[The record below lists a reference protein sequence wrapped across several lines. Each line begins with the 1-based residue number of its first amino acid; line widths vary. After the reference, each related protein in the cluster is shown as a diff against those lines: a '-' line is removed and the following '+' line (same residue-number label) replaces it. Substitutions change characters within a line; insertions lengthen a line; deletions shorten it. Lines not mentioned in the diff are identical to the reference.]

1 MPTPLHL
8 FQKKKTGS
16 KGKKILVILLSGIIA
31 LGIWFLYSL
40 NGLRIF
46 IPYYPWLTGFP
57 FQSKNY
63 LIVFQNEAEMRPGGG
78 FITAYGH
85 LRFVSGFP
93 VAFDI
98 HDVYDLMD
106 TKQAYVEPPYP
117 LGEYLQSPYSTGWSF
132 QDSNWF
138 PDFGED
144 AQKMIWFYN
153 RRFPNDAIDGVIA
166 VNFNVLENLIDLVG
180 PVTIDGTVFNRA
192 NLFSLLEYNVS
203 NVDQHNI
210 NDLQSR
216 KDILKQFY
224 EKMFYAL
231 FFSPIKYS
239 MITSLLEEKLN
250 QKEIQLY
257 CKDRLLSNM
266 IDRKGWSGTIPFLSG
281 SDYLMVSEANLTGM
295 KSDRYIRRSVAYRVD
310 IDAQKNADGHRK
322 ATAMVTIR
330 MQHDGDENKPL
341 SSVYTGFIRVFIPKG
356 SVVLNADNTTVQA
369 EEDNFLVLGK
379 TVEINPGESTTISF
393 HYILPSTMVSNDQY
407 HLYINKQSG
416 TNDVYSVTVHTPQDF
431 LVMGKKWEL
440 KDNIARFTAL
450 LSDDVDLD
458 LHIVEDHIP
467 PRIISQTFK
476 DLHTIEIHFNEPVD
490 QHACEKISNYAVED
504 KNVQHPKTDTVHV
517 LSVSCDPE
525 GAMITLSGVTKQDN
539 EQYVLTVQNIQDLY
553 GNLTFP
559 NPRTITVVQRLP

>member
-1 MPTPLHL
+1 MLTPLHL

-117 LGEYLQSPYSTGWSF
+117 LEQYLQSHYSTGWSF
-132 QDSNWF
+132 QDSNWS
-138 PDFGED
+138 PDFREN

-153 RRFPNDAIDGVIA
+153 RRFPNDVIDGVIA
-166 VNFNVLENLIDLVG
+166 VNFNVLENVIDLVG
-180 PVTIDGTVFNRA
+180 PVEIDGTVFNRS
-192 NLFSLLEYNVS
+192 NLFSLLEYMGS
-203 NVDQHNI
+203 HADQQNY
-210 NDLQSR
+210 NR
-216 KDILKQFY
+216 KNILKQFY
-224 EKMFYAL
+224 QRMVSAVL
-231 FFSPIKYS
+231 FSPIKYG
-239 MITSLLEEKLN
+239 MITSLLEAKLN

-257 CKDRLLSNM
+257 FQDHLLRTMS
-266 IDRKGWSGTIPFLSG
+266 DRKGWSGKVPFLSG

-310 IDAQKNADGHRK
+310 IDGQKNADGHRK
-322 ATAMVTIR
+322 ATATVTIH

-356 SVVLNADNTTVQA
+356 SVVLNADHTTVQA
-369 EEDNFLVLGK
+369 EEGNFLVLGK
-379 TVEINPGESTTISF
+379 KVEINPGESATISF
-393 HYILPSTMVSNDQY
+393 HYMLPPYIVSDDQY

-458 LHIVEDHIP
+458 LHIIEDHIP

-476 DLHTIEIHFNEPVD
+476 DLHTIELHFNEPVD
-490 QHACEKISNYAVED
+490 QHTCEKISNYAVED
-504 KNVQHPKTDTVHV
+504 NNVQHPKTDMVQI
-517 LSVSCDPE
+517 LSVSCE
-525 GAMITLSGVTKQDN
+525 QNRITIFFSGVTKQDR
-539 EQYVLTVQNIQDLY
+539 EQYVVSIRNISDRYGNVLVPNPTILTVMQ
-553 GNLTFP
+553 P
-559 NPRTITVVQRLP
+559 